1 MKILNLF
8 KKLFQQGTSRLLCW
22 NKFNVNTEVHRI
34 TEIFQKVLRDTQKE
48 SEADKVIRLGE
59 GRGQRGHKEH
69 WLMGGA
75 EAGRVFILI

>member
-1 MKILNLF
+1 M
-8 KKLFQQGTSRLLCW
+8 FQQGTSGLLCCY
-22 NKFNVNTEVHRI
+22 KFNVNTEVHRI
-34 TEIFQKVLRDTQKE
+34 TDIIHKVLRDTQKE